1 MRQNKIVHDDA
12 SRRINLSSGD
22 TSISDTDTT
31 VTPEQVDLAS
41 SCSSSSSDESD
52 RDVAGTADDRINDEE
67 RSRLSVYEIE
77 RLHRITENKRKFE
90 EIFGK
95 SSKSGKKAKKV
106 IYHLTIWILL

>member
-41 SCSSSSSDESD
+41 SSSSSSSDESE
-52 RDVAGTADDRINDEE
+52 RDVAGTADDRIDDEE
-67 RSRLSVYEIE
+67 RLSVYEIE
-77 RLHRITENKRKFE
+77 RLHRITENKRRFE